1 MWNKVV
7 TEKLLVPKRSF
18 DLKYFYFCLLQI
30 FFFLKKE
37 KNIQAGIS
45 NFETFVWV
53 SFISLLCVAEPF
65 GPNHLSSF
73 TSRFG
78 KAYLE
83 LSIATGSATICLSF
97 HMLGG
102 AGPQHTQS
110 GTTLLLHL
118 LSLFLHYTML
128 VKLSGLGIV

>member
-1 MWNKVV
+1 MKQGCNWETVGTK
-7 TEKLLVPKRSF
+7 EKLWFKIFLFLFITNFLFPK
-18 DLKYFYFCLLQI
+18 KG
-30 FFFLKKE
+30 
-37 KNIQAGIS
+37 KNIQASIS

-83 LSIATGSATICLSF
+83 LSISTGSATICLSF